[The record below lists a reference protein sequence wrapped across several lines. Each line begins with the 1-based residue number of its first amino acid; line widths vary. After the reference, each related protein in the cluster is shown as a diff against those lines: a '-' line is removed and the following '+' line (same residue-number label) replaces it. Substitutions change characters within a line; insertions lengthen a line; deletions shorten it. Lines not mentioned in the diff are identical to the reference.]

1 MTENNGNWPKERIM
15 AKIQQLHEQENDW
28 NREFNKLQY
37 QKKEAEKRMSKLRSL
52 LSRNTKYRHL
62 LTTFLPPPEPTSK
75 PIK

>member
-1 MTENNGNWPKERIM
+1 MEEKNGNWPKEKLM

-37 QKKEAEKRMSKLRSL
+37 QKKEAEIRMNKLRRL

-62 LTTFLPPPEPTSK
+62 LATFLPTPEPTTRS
-75 PIK
+75 